1 MLHTKGPT
9 GKTRPDPRHRAASGK
24 DTFYQEQE
32 RQQYQAGQQR
42 PSNWRGIG
50 MQKKRSQEIAAGE
63 GGEHLCVQVNTGHLL
78 EITVEK
84 VDRRHMEILVFSQV

>member
-1 MLHTKGPT
+1 
-9 GKTRPDPRHRAASGK
+9 
-24 DTFYQEQE
+24 
-32 RQQYQAGQQR
+32 
-42 PSNWRGIG
+42 